1 MPTRARVQAAH
12 DRFTSKVANELA
24 WVGRDDRGLTTE
36 EARAIA
42 DREAKKML
50 TAMALVDGRR
60 VPGERAWHGVGIES
74 AADARAFLSAPS
86 EILRLLL
93 DVEGPSGASVI
104 VYTEQA
110 RELMQA
116 VAEVDGDA
124 ADDERIGLRML
135 DDLMRARTPAVAAET
150 DDGPAG
156 AVDLPRET
164 VEDVLAELDRL
175 VGLDH
180 VKKAV
185 RELVDVTIV
194 ERMRAELDLP
204 VPDRTH
210 HLVFTG
216 NPGTGKTTV
225 ARLLAR
231 VFAALEI
238 FAEGHLVEV
247 HRADLVAGYVG
258 QTAPKTVAA
267 VERAVGGVLFLD
279 EAYSLVGEG
288 SDFGDEAIT
297 TLVKL
302 MEDRRDDFMFVAA
315 GYPDEMRAFVDAN
328 PGLASRIRAEVHFPD
343 YTIDELVAI
352 TRLICEGNGYEADVT
367 DAALVAHF
375 SRPEL
380 DISKGNARHARR
392 AFEEATVRQATRLV
406 GREPSRA
413 DLVRLSA
420 ADFGF
425 GDVD

>member
-12 DRFTSKVANELA
+12 DSFTNKVANELA

-42 DREAKKML
+42 DREAKKLL

-86 EILRLLL
+86 DILRLLL

-124 ADDERIGLRML
+124 ADAERLGLRML
-135 DDLMRARTPAVAAET
+135 DDLTRARTPEVAAAT
-150 DDGPAG
+150 DDGSAG
-156 AVDLPRET
+156 AVDPPRET

-267 VERAVGGVLFLD
+267 VERAIGGVLFLD

-315 GYPDEMRAFVDAN
+315 GYPEEMRAFVDAN

-352 TRLICEGNGYEADVT
+352 TRLICQGNGYEADVT

-380 DISKGNARHARR
+380 DIGKGNARHARR
-392 AFEEATVRQATRLV
+392 AFEEATVRQASRLV

-420 ADFGF
+420 TDFGF
-425 GDVD
+425 GEAD